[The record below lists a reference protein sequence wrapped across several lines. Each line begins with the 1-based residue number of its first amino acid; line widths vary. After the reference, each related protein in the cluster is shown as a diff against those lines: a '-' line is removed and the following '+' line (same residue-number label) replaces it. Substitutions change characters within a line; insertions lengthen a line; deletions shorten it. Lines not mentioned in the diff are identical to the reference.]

1 MGPHGTEASR
11 ELVDVLLTLG
21 RLRKILPGSEAKEI
35 KEAVTALEQE
45 YEEAG
50 HAFSIVEFGG
60 GWQIAT
66 KPEFSPV
73 VEKMLKTR
81 RFTRLSKAG
90 LEVLAI
96 IAYRQPLTRLEVDEI
111 RGVNSSGAI
120 STLSERNL
128 ITVVGRSQAV
138 GNPLLYGTTR
148 EFLNHLGLKGLG
160 QLPDL
165 PDLEMV
171 MDDRDELKEFASR
184 VGRDVTDE
192 ELADYFEAVVEAA
205 GGQGKLSANWVMG
218 DFSGALNK
226 AGLDID
232 ASPVSAGDLGGL
244 LLRIEDG
251 TISGKIAK
259 QVFEAMWNGE
269 GSADAIIEQQG
280 LKQISDSGA
289 IEAIIQEVLDNSPK
303 QIEQYRGGQQKVF
316 GYFVGQVMKATQGK
330 ANPKQVNEL
339 LRKKLDS

>member
-1 MGPHGTEASR
+1 LKR
-11 ELVDVLLTLG
+11 ELEALLFAADSPLTVG
-21 RLRKILPGSEAKEI
+21 RLKSVFPGVESAEIRK
-35 KEAVTALEQE
+35 AVEELAEE
-45 YEEAG
+45 YENSG
-50 HAFSIVEFGG
+50 HAFTVVEFGG

-96 IAYRQPLTRLEVDEI
+96 IAYRQPLTRLEIDEI

-120 STLSERNL
+120 STLTERNL

-165 PDLEMV
+165 PDIEVV
-171 MDDRDELKEFASR
+171 MGDRDELREFASR

-192 ELADYFEAVVEAA
+192 ELEEYFEAPETPVLDEELAGETSPEEPAVAGQPAA
-205 GGQGKLSANWVMG
+205 G
-218 DFSGALNK
+218 
-226 AGLDID
+226 
-232 ASPVSAGDLGGL
+232 
-244 LLRIEDG
+244 EDEEEDR
-251 TISGKIAK
+251 
-259 QVFEAMWNGE
+259 QPGE
-269 GSADAIIEQQG
+269 S
-280 LKQISDSGA
+280 
-289 IEAIIQEVLDNSPK
+289 
-303 QIEQYRGGQQKVF
+303 
-316 GYFVGQVMKATQGK
+316 
-330 ANPKQVNEL
+330 
-339 LRKKLDS
+339 